1 MSDKTKK
8 FEPQIG
14 WIVTINHQQV
24 SVLRLAE
31 TLKLDPVTV
40 AKGLDEAGYT
50 LTPDTF
56 NISNDVAKLLE
67 YESKAA
73 DRKPN
78 LKVAPTMADIAES
91 VTELD
96 EEEMENE

>member
-31 TLKLDPVTV
+31 TLEMEPAKV
-40 AKGLDEAGYT
+40 ARALDEAGYT
-50 LTPDTF
+50 LSPDTF

-67 YESKAA
+67 YENKT
-73 DRKPN
+73 KPD
-78 LKVAPTMADIAES
+78 LRVAPTMADVAES

-96 EEEMENE
+96 EEEMANE

>member
-31 TLKLDPVTV
+31 TLDMEPAKV
-40 AKGLDEAGYT
+40 ARALDEAGYT
-50 LTPDTF
+50 LSPDTF

-67 YESKAA
+67 YESKVT
-73 DRKPN
+73 KPN
-78 LKVAPTMADIAES
+78 LKVAPTMADVAES

-96 EEEMENE
+96 EEQMANE